1 MNYFLGI
8 EVKLFD
14 GGILLSQGKYASDM
28 LRRVNLLQCKP
39 SLTPLSSSERLSR
52 EYVTLLS
59 EVDATNYRSLV
70 GGLQYL
76 MLTEPDLAFAV
87 NKFCQFL
94 HNHTTVH
101 WTVVKQILRYIK
113 GTIDIGL
120 KIIKS
125 NSIFISAF
133 SYADWGGSVDNRRST
148 SGFAVFLGP
157 NLVSFFFMLSQT
169 H

>member
-1 MNYFLGI
+1 
-8 EVKLFD
+8 
-14 GGILLSQGKYASDM
+14 
-28 LRRVNLLQCKP
+28 
-39 SLTPLSSSERLSR
+39 
-52 EYVTLLS
+52 
-59 EVDATNYRSLV
+59 
-70 GGLQYL
+70 
-76 MLTEPDLAFAV
+76 
-87 NKFCQFL
+87 L

-148 SGFAVFLGP
+148 SGLLYFLD
-157 NLVSFFFMLSQT
+157 LT
-169 H
+169 